1 MTGMDQVLLADI
13 GGTNARFALLDQGTI
28 GPTTHMKVADY
39 ETPADAMAAFLDQQ
53 GARAATGFAIMDV
66 AGPIENQRVTL
77 TNSRWT
83 FDAAE
88 LQRLFGFRAVH
99 LLNDFEAMAW
109 SLPALT
115 ANDLVKLGGQ
125 DAVAGGPML
134 VVGPGTGFGA
144 SCLMPRGAWPLAIVT
159 EAGHA
164 TLPATSER
172 EEQVIARMRSQFGHV
187 SIERALSGS
196 GLENLYRAINALDGA
211 GAPPRDAAS
220 IVHAAASER
229 CATSRA
235 ALDMFCCFLGNVCG
249 NLTLTFSA
257 SGGLYL
263 AGGIL
268 PRFVDYLARSD
279 FRNRFEGK
287 GRFAAYLRRVPV
299 NIIVTPD
306 TAFAGL
312 KTFFDINVSASG
324 RPLAPAL

>member
-1 MTGMDQVLLADI
+1 MTGIDQALLADV
-13 GGTNARFALLDQGTI
+13 GGTNARFALLDRGTI
-28 GPTTHMKVADY
+28 GPIAHLKVADY
-39 ETPADAMAAFLDQQ
+39 DTPADAMAAFLDEQ
-53 GARAATGFAIMDV
+53 GARASTAFAVMDV
-66 AGPIENQRVTL
+66 AGPIENNRVTL

-88 LQRLFGFRAVH
+88 LQQRFAFRAVH

-115 ANDLVKLGGQ
+115 AHDLVKLGGQ
-125 DAVAGGPML
+125 EPVAGGPKL

-144 SCLMPRGAWPLAIVT
+144 SCLMSNGASSLAVVT

-172 EEQVIARMRSQFGHV
+172 EAQVIAHMRNQFGHV

-196 GLENLYRAINALDGA
+196 GLENLYRAINAVDGA
-211 GAPPRDAAS
+211 GAPDRDAAS
-220 IVHAAASER
+220 IVPAAVSGR
-229 CATSRA
+229 CETSRA
-235 ALDMFCCFLGNVCG
+235 ALDMFCGLLGNVCG

-268 PRFVDYLARSD
+268 PRFVDYLASSS
-279 FRNRFEGK
+279 FRNCYEGK
-287 GRFAAYLRRVPV
+287 GRFASYLRRVPV

-306 TAFAGL
+306 TSFAGL
-312 KTFFDINVSASG
+312 KTFFEANVLKSD
-324 RPLAPAL
+324 RPLAPSE